1 MDRTRTLGVAMG
13 VIRAGVGGALLVA
26 PRWAGRI
33 WVGSDA
39 DGDGTVV
46 FARAIGARDVVLGAS
61 TLAAVSSRQQTTWM
75 LRAGVAADLADAGA
89 TLLAWQHLDGRR
101 RVAMPL
107 IAASVGGLGAF
118 AAALAQAADQEDE
131 PMVDDDT
138 PVPGGRVDGD
148 GVADDAGTDG
158 ELDDDLAML
167 PEVQDWA

>member
-1 MDRTRTLGVAMG
+1 MDRTRTLGVTMG

-107 IAASVGGLGAF
+107 IAASVGALGAF
-118 AAALAQAADQEDE
+118 ATAVARTADRQDDLRGDEETVELGGAEDE
-131 PMVDDDT
+131 SRGEASDDL
-138 PVPGGRVDGD
+138 
-148 GVADDAGTDG
+148 DG
-158 ELDDDLAML
+158 ELTML
-167 PEVQDWA
+167 PEVRDWA